1 MLEQLLSSSLMKD
14 GNQDTR
20 EREEWRD
27 LSSWLIPKIH
37 LVQMQVCR
45 KRSSVLPTNLSDTA
59 TTNQDGSSLKFI
71 TPIAIFR
78 MQVAEGCEGSIFRTR
93 EIYGMEVN
101 LPRSYSTTKQNP
113 HICNQPLYGAIT

>member
-1 MLEQLLSSSLMKD
+1 M
-14 GNQDTR
+14 
-20 EREEWRD
+20 
-27 LSSWLIPKIH
+27 
-37 LVQMQVCR
+37 
-45 KRSSVLPTNLSDTA
+45 LPTNLSDTA
-59 TTNQDGSSLKFI
+59 TTSQDGSSLKFI

-78 MQVAEGCEGSIFRTR
+78 MQVAEGCEGSIFRRYDTTR

>member
-1 MLEQLLSSSLMKD
+1 M
-14 GNQDTR
+14 
-20 EREEWRD
+20 
-27 LSSWLIPKIH
+27 
-37 LVQMQVCR
+37 
-45 KRSSVLPTNLSDTA
+45 LPTNLSDTA
-59 TTNQDGSSLKFI
+59 TTSQDGSSLKFI